1 LNEPF
6 IGYIKQIVADIRNGA
21 FGPELVLRKRLRRK
35 LSEYVKNIPPHVQ
48 AARKAEEIRKTL
60 QLPALYEHGGWVEY
74 VMTTAGPE
82 PRQYQRS
89 PVDYD
94 FYIDKQL
101 APIADSILV
110 FQQSSM
116 DKILD
121 RQIGLF

>member
-1 LNEPF
+1 MKQE
-6 IGYIKQIVADIRNGA
+6 IGKWQQTA
-21 FGPELVLRKRLRRK
+21 RKAEEAKKAEEARLAA
-35 LSEYVKNIPPHVQ
+35 E
-48 AARKAEEIRKTL
+48 AARKAEEIRKKL
-60 QLPALYEHGGWVEY
+60 QLPALYEQGGWVEY

-82 PRQYQRS
+82 PRQYRQS

-110 FQQSSM
+110 FKQSSM

>member
-1 LNEPF
+1 
-6 IGYIKQIVADIRNGA
+6 
-21 FGPELVLRKRLRRK
+21 
-35 LSEYVKNIPPHVQ
+35 
-48 AARKAEEIRKTL
+48 
-60 QLPALYEHGGWVEY
+60 
-74 VMTTAGPE
+74 MTTAGPE
-82 PRQYQRS
+82 PRQYRQS